1 MVEGESN
8 GTPAEPATRSAMP
21 LQNLLMVTTIF
32 AVIALFLAFRERIT
46 RVFKRFAARNAERR
60 AEEARALFDRYA
72 HYRQT
77 VALAE
82 EQVEEI
88 TKLRTKDARTGE
100 PVERYIFLGTQYA
113 TRREA
118 EAARHETVIE
128 KAREFYLELD
138 KMYLSRRGWREPR
151 AEPPALT
158 DRSKR
163 QTVKPPRP

>member
-1 MVEGESN
+1 
-8 GTPAEPATRSAMP
+8 MP
-21 LQNLLMVTTIF
+21 LQNLFWLAIIF

-46 RVFKRFAARNAERR
+46 GAFKRFESRNAERR
-60 AEEARALFDRYA
+60 AEEARALFDRFA

-88 TKLRTKDARTGE
+88 TKFRTKDARTGE
-100 PVERYIFLGTQYA
+100 PIERYIFLGAQFA

-118 EAARHETVIE
+118 EAARHEVVIE

-138 KMYLSRRGWREPR
+138 KMYLSRRGWKEPHGG
-151 AEPPALT
+151 PKALT
-158 DRSKR
+158 DETKR
-163 QTVKPPRP
+163 ETVKPPRP